1 MKITEEIIKTK
12 YFNKKN
18 IDFIT
23 GHENAIVGIELN
35 SNKVCYS
42 VEKLIDISMENG
54 KSFDDAVNHVRYNL
68 ITDERFFFVDDI
80 F

>member
-1 MKITEEIIKTK
+1 MITSKQITNK
-12 YFNKKN
+12 YFEKQN
-18 IDFIT
+18 IEFIK
-23 GHENAIVGIELN
+23 GYDDAIVGVEMKSQKI
-35 SNKVCYS
+35 CYS

-68 ITDERFFFVDDI
+68 ITDDRFIYIDDV